1 MGLVEKLGE
10 WMRQRRE
17 RKAAHLRTDN
27 RASPTASLK
36 RERKEPPGKRQT
48 GETGRRKPPGRRIR
62 M

>member
-27 RASPTASLK
+27 RASPTTSV
-36 RERKEPPGKRQT
+36 RWEQGEPPGKRQA
-48 GETGRRKPPGRRIR
+48 GEENQNVGQP
-62 M
+62 